1 MALPPVSARGGTR
14 KLPRHPEAAQLS
26 NTLLRGCSVAWLQQM
41 ETLGV
46 DDIETARED
55 ALTEGDE
62 LRAIRIMEY
71 ALFVRSRSDEMSERG
86 LAEYFEELTTSYNSL
101 AMENVEAVRH
111 RHCLSLVFPPLFF
124 AKTVPFLAVL
134 QGEADAKG
142 LDVGVIIHTKK
153 PEHEFTL
160 EEYESTFNDFCDM
173 AMQFGFCTLFGVG
186 ETTETPPMIKIPRIT
201 FCCDDRAV
209 PLEVLLS
216 VLHRS

>member
-1 MALPPVSARGGTR
+1 MMIVQYFSLFFISFMKYGYIFGVESTCLEDDCMAELEIQLMILATKDIFLNVVQTGMPFLKQR
-14 KLPRHPEAAQLS
+14 KKVAQLKHK
-26 NTLLRGCSVAWLQQM
+26 LQ
-41 ETLGV
+41 
-46 DDIETARED
+46 
-55 ALTEGDE
+55 
-62 LRAIRIMEY
+62 
-71 ALFVRSRSDEMSERG
+71 VRC
-86 LAEYFEELTTSYNSL
+86 
-101 AMENVEAVRH
+101 
-111 RHCLSLVFPPLFF
+111 RHCLSLVFSLPFF